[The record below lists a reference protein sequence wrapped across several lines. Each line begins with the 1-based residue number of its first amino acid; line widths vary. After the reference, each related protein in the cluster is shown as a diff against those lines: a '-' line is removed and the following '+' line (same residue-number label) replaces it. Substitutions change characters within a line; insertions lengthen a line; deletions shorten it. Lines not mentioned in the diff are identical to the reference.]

1 MLLTEYN
8 EAEAMELFKEDGRK
22 EGIDQNRV
30 ESIRNLMKT
39 LKLTAQQAADLH
51 PDQVIVAS
59 GANDFIPPIKGHGC
73 LLPPEHKNS
82 GCA

>member
-1 MLLTEYN
+1 M
-8 EAEAMELFKEDGRK
+8 MEKYH
-22 EGIDQNRV
+22 V
-30 ESIRNLMKT
+30 EIHT
-39 LKLTAQQAADLH
+39 GTALTAQQAADLH

-73 LLPPEHKNS
+73 LLPPGHKNS